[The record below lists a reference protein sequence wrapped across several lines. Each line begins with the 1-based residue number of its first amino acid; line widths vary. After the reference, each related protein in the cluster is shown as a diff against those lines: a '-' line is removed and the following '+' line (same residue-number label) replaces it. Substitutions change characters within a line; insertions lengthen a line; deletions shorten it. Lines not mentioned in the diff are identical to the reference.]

1 MDSSQNSRRLFAIDN
16 IDITSCDYPA
26 SEIDPYNSL
35 ISFSCDF
42 DDSTMCGM
50 INGDVSPRHQPTFN
64 YTVYTGETVP
74 NKDLGPTRDHTS
86 NSTTGGFL
94 YLDQK
99 LPFTVTDYGVVYPP
113 KTIEQNFGMCVRF
126 AYYVKST
133 AINKN
138 GTTVSVSP
146 GGCYAATLWYR
157 SLDDSQGWQTVVVP
171 VLNYACAETFYFDV
185 NQVEPTYVSVAFDDI
200 EIDQCSTFDPTTTT
214 STTTTSTMAPTTT
227 TARPITSTST
237 MTTDISTDTP
247 TETSSEY
254 TVTSTTPES
263 ISTTIPI
270 VTTPSNAHRLLSLN
284 GYNLIIIYFLTQ
296 VFRGYFLN

>member
-1 MDSSQNSRRLFAIDN
+1 VDSSENSRRLFAIDN

-26 SEIDPYNSL
+26 SEIDPDNSL
-35 ISFSCDF
+35 ISFSCNF
-42 DDSTMCGM
+42 DDLTMCGM
-50 INGDVSPRHQPTFN
+50 INDGGSPISIPTYNF
-64 YTVYTGETVP
+64 TVYTGETVP

-99 LPFTVTDYGVVYPP
+99 LPFTVKDYGVVCPL
-113 KTIEQNFGMCVRF
+113 KTIEQNSGMCVRF

-138 GTTVSVSP
+138 GTMVSVSP
-146 GGCYAATLWYR
+146 GGCYATTLWYR
-157 SLDDSQGWQTVVVP
+157 SLDDSDGWQTVVVP
-171 VLNYACAETFYFDV
+171 VLNDACAETFYFDV
-185 NQVEPTYVSVAFDDI
+185 YQVEPTYVSVAFDDI

-214 STTTTSTMAPTTT
+214 STSTTTTTTSTMAPTTT
-227 TARPITSTST
+227 TARP
-237 MTTDISTDTP
+237 
-247 TETSSEY
+247 TETSSKY

-263 ISTTIPI
+263 ISTTTPE

-284 GYNLIIIYFLTQ
+284 GYNLIIIYVLTQ
-296 VFRGYFLN
+296 VFRGYFLH